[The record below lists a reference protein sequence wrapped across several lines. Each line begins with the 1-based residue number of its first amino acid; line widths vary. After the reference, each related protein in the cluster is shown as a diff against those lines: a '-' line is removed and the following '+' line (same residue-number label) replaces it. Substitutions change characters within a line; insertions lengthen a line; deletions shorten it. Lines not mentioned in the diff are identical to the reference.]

1 MGKRGKKKRIKEEK
15 EEREKGKRWKGD
27 KGERR
32 KWEKKNSGKEEKGE
46 KKKIVNRE
54 TLGKAEWCLSK
65 CLVGL
70 EPPSLYQNGAPV
82 YIYKKQNAYLLTY
95 RYSKSTEHYESSP
108 KEGERE
114 VRYSIILRRK
124 MLGREQV
131 KKVRCRYLG
140 RYSMSK
146 SQGLCAC
153 VGVAYVCTV
162 FSGQT
167 TIIYST
173 IW

>member
-1 MGKRGKKKRIKEEK
+1 MGLGTSFKKKGKGEK
-15 EEREKGKRWKGD
+15 KKTGKGEKGKR
-27 KGERR
+27 ERR
-32 KWEKKNSGKEEKGE
+32 KGEKEKKGKGEKEKRSKGEKKNSGKEEKGE

-54 TLGKAEWCLSK
+54 TLGKAEWCLST

-114 VRYSIILRRK
+114 VFYSFEK
-124 MLGREQV
+124 ED
-131 KKVRCRYLG
+131 VR
-140 RYSMSK
+140 
-146 SQGLCAC
+146 
-153 VGVAYVCTV
+153 
-162 FSGQT
+162 
-167 TIIYST
+167 
-173 IW
+173 